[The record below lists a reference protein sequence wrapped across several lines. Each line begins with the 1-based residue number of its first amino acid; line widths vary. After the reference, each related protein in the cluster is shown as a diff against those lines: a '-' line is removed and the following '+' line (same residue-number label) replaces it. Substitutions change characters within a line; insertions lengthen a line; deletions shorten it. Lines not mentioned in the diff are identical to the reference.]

1 MTTFSQYSISDSL
14 GESKIPVKGV
24 KTCKITDWL
33 QSDQNKFENVL
44 RLPEWHLKTTPEW
57 HLKTTNSQGKEAT
70 TLRKVGFNGHFIKE
84 H

>member
-44 RLPEWHLKTTPEW
+44 RLPEWHLKTT
-57 HLKTTNSQGKEAT
+57 NSQGKEAT